1 MKSNQ
6 YENKGTSDVH
16 LTKERNYIIIMEK
29 QISPSIRNTKTY
41 TLVVTALMAAVTC
54 ILAPLSIPI
63 GPVPISLTNLAIY
76 ISLYVLD
83 WKKGTISYLVYLLI
97 GLVGV
102 PVFSGFTGGV
112 AKLAGPTGG
121 YIIGFIP
128 MAIIAGIAIDKYQQR
143 WIHLIGMIIGTVV
156 CYAFGTLWF
165 CLQSGTPLMS
175 ALSLCV
181 FPFIPGDLI
190 KMIIAIAIA
199 PIIREKIDKI
209 KFSQN

>member
-1 MKSNQ
+1 
-6 YENKGTSDVH
+6 
-16 LTKERNYIIIMEK
+16 MEK
-29 QISPSIRNTKTY
+29 QINSSIRNTKTY
-41 TLVVTALMAAVTC
+41 SLVVTALMAAVTC

-63 GPVPISLTNLAIY
+63 GPVPISLTNFAIY
-76 ISLYVLD
+76 LSLYVLD
-83 WKKGTISYLVYLLI
+83 WEKGTISYLVYLLI

-128 MAIIAGIAIDKYQQR
+128 MAIIAGIAIDKFRRR

-165 CLQSGTPLMS
+165 CLQSGTPVMS
-175 ALSLCV
+175 ALSICV

-190 KMIIAIAIA
+190 KIIIAIAIA
-199 PIIREKIDKI
+199 PIIRERIDKI
-209 KFSQN
+209 KFS